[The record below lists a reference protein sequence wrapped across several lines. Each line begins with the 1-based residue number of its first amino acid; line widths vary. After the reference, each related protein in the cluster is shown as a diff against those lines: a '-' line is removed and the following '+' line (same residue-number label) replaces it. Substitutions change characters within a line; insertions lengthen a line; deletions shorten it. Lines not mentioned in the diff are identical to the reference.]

1 MSPRSFV
8 CDTSIV
14 AGIVS
19 SFVNVP
25 QDSIWYTRIDPY
37 HERLFNQ
44 EISLSDLSLGCR
56 LDTSCVQSAKFLNV

>member
-37 HERLFNQ
+37 HEAYLIKKSHFQTYHLAADWIRPVFK
-44 EISLSDLSLGCR
+44 
-56 LDTSCVQSAKFLNV
+56 VQSF